1 MVLSNSNFQI
11 EPLRNYLRTILT
23 SYGHYQSKKFS
34 KKVTI
39 DGGKTTTWKKLQRWH
54 ADGLGMSKNVPFMPS
69 GDYWQNIARTKKKKS
84 VSL

>member
-11 EPLRNYLRTILT
+11 EPLKNYLRTILT

-39 DGGKTTTWKKLQRWH
+39 DGGKTTT
-54 ADGLGMSKNVPFMPS
+54 
-69 GDYWQNIARTKKKKS
+69 
-84 VSL
+84 